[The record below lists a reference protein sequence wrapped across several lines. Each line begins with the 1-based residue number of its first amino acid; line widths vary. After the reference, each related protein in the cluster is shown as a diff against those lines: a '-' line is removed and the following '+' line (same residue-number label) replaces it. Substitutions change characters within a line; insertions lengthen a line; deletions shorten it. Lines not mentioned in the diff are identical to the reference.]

1 MTVVSKR
8 CFTTVWWWGRERE
21 VREGEGYLDSRD
33 SRYTS
38 EMRRQTRSGLAVTA
52 SSYMYQGGRCREKCK
67 GDCQDII

>member
-1 MTVVSKR
+1 M
-8 CFTTVWWWGRERE
+8 
-21 VREGEGYLDSRD
+21 REGEGYLGSRY

-67 GDCQDII
+67 GDCQDIIASPRSDLRQTRGSEGV